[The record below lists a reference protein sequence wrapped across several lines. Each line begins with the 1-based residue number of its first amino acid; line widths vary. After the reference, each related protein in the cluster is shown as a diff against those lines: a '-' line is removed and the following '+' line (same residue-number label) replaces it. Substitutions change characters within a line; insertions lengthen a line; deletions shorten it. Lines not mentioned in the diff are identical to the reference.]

1 VTGNLKKFCKI
12 FWNRTG
18 PKLEIMVEQQD
29 NMISER
35 DKQMIEIKQ
44 EVKPII

>member
-1 VTGNLKKFCKI
+1 
-12 FWNRTG
+12 
-18 PKLEIMVEQQD
+18 MVEQQD